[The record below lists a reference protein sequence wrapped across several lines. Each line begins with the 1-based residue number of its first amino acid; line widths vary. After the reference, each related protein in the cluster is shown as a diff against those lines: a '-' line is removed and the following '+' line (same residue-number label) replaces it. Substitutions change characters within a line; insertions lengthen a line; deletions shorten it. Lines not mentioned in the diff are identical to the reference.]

1 MDDYVKLKLFS
12 RVLKT
17 KPDFLENNFDK
28 NYLSYE
34 SFEELSGLLNQF
46 RGVLSIEAEGDDL
59 FRMYELIKFNYDA
72 LLNGTLTKDNFV
84 NPPQKKFRVDYQQD
98 YTEYG
103 VETGSDYLK
112 AVDKDL
118 ALAFAQFDEYTGNFE
133 YHFDDRQSH
142 DGDSDN
148 FEFTDA
154 QEISESIK
162 KSIKKVLKEQ
172 YSIFIKKHN

>member
-17 KPDFLENNFDK
+17 KPDFLEKNFDED
-28 NYLSYE
+28 YLSYE
-34 SFEELSGLLNQF
+34 SFEELSELLNQF
-46 RGVLSIEAEGDDL
+46 SGVLSIGIEGDDL

-103 VETGSDYLK
+103 TETGYEYFT

-118 ALAFAQFDEYTGNFE
+118 ALAFAKFDEFMGNFD
-133 YHFDDRQSH
+133 YDFDDREAH
-142 DGDSDN
+142 DGETDN
-148 FEFTDA
+148 FEFTNA

-162 KSIKKVLKEQ
+162 KSIKKALKEQ